1 MSGSLRFMV
10 ALLLAFSGLG
20 SMAMA
25 GDGKPAV
32 DNALPMRFDLRQDGP
47 ASSCGTHCALW
58 IAASGAITADSGR
71 DFQQFLQ
78 SPAMRSVVIKD
89 SAAPAVTVVVES
101 DGGSVLGAIALGRAI
116 RKAGFSTTVGRVID
130 LSDDSKP
137 DHKPTIE
144 SSGQAVVKTV
154 TKPQVKVDGK
164 ADIPRAT
171 LSPRADCE
179 SMCGFV
185 VLGGVQRSVP
195 RQARVMVHQI
205 WLGDRRDDPTAATYS
220 AEDLV
225 LVQRDIGRLAQYT
238 AEMGGSPELLDL
250 ALRIPPWEPL
260 HIMTPDE
267 IRDTQLA
274 TNDAAPPPA
283 AAATASVMPRV
294 LPLPAQPVTDGAR
307 ATPISERRW
316 AVVERAGS
324 ATLARRHP
332 LTVEGDDIGS
342 FDLVLACGA
351 SPDSFDLSYN
361 ERRHGTG
368 GTPLV
373 ARVTD
378 VSLRA
383 GKSEVALKVAS
394 SERGDRPNELVSF
407 ATGVVPAAM
416 MRAFAEVGSH
426 SMVVV
431 THGTGAAAAA
441 GDKPGMTTV
450 IRLGNTGTQQNLPR
464 LVASCAAPLGD
475 RAEATAVRKTG
486 GNTGGMVVA
495 R

>member
-1 MSGSLRFMV
+1 MLESLRFRS
-10 ALLLAFSGLG
+10 ALMAALVLAV
-20 SMAMA
+20 
-25 GDGKPAV
+25 PASATAAERVV
-32 DNALPMRFDLRQDGP
+32 DRSLPMRFDLRQQGP
-47 ASSCGTHCALW
+47 AETCGAHCALW

-71 DFQQFLQ
+71 DFKQFLQ
-78 SPAMRSVVIKD
+78 SPATQ
-89 SAAPAVTVVVES
+89 SALTKNAAGRAATVVLES
-101 DGGSVLGAIALGRAI
+101 DGGSVLGAIALGREI
-116 RKAGFSTTVGRVID
+116 RKAGLPTSVGRIVD
-130 LSDDSKP
+130 LDEDS
-137 DHKPTIE
+137 H
-144 SSGQAVVKTV
+144 SGTPAAAKS
-154 TKPQVKVDGK
+154 G
-164 ADIPRAT
+164 ADAGIARAT

-179 SMCGFV
+179 SMCAFV
-185 VLGGVQRSVP
+185 VLGGVHRSVP

-225 LVQRDIGRLAQYT
+225 LVQRDIGRLAQFT

-260 HIMTPDE
+260 HAMTRAE

-274 TNDAAPPPA
+274 TRDDDSAPTTASVAPQTLPPPA
-283 AAATASVMPRV
+283 QAA
-294 LPLPAQPVTDGAR
+294 TDGAR

-316 AVVERAGS
+316 AVVERAGGS

-332 LTVEGDDIGS
+332 LTAEGDDIGS

-351 SPDSFDLSYN
+351 GADSFDLSYI
-361 ERRHGTG
+361 EHRHATG

-373 ARVTD
+373 ARVTG

-383 GKSEVALKVAS
+383 GQSEVALKVAS
-394 SERGDRPNELVSF
+394 SARHEKSDELVSF

-416 MRAFAEVGSH
+416 LRAFADVGSH

-431 THGTGAAAAA
+431 THGIEPDGV

-450 IRLGNTGTQQNLPR
+450 IRLGNTGTQKNLPR

-475 RAEATAVRKTG
+475 RAEAVVAPKTG
-486 GNTGGMVVA
+486 DRTGDSTGGTVVA